1 MKISRFRQ
9 TIKVEGL
16 SICIMNHFNLFSLEV
31 FMTTVVALLSPCGF
45 KKYANPKC
53 YPNVNLKIK

>member
-1 MKISRFRQ
+1 
-9 TIKVEGL
+9 
-16 SICIMNHFNLFSLEV
+16 MNHFNLFSLEV